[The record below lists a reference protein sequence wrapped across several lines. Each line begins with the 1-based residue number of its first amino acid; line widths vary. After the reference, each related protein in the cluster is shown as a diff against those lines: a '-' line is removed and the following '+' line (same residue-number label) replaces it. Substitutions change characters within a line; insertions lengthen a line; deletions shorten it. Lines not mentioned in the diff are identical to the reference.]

1 MAIKVKRKNRE
12 IRDGGTVTA
21 IFTSADVGTTV
32 DFMGI
37 PEGFRIVD
45 VNVTV
50 DTLFNGT
57 DGTTNDNKISVG
69 IEGDLVRFIP
79 ATSVDAVKGITF
91 NNRQLTAVNSMAIVI
106 DITGSGS
113 VAATTGSA
121 TVTVS
126 YAKLPASKQ
135 EY

>member
-1 MAIKVKRKNRE
+1 MAITVKRKNRE
-12 IRDGGTVTA
+12 IRDNGTITA
-21 IFTSADVGTTV
+21 VFTGANVGESI

-50 DTLFNGT
+50 DEAF
-57 DGTTNDNKISVG
+57 TNADNKISVG
-69 IEGDLVRFIP
+69 IEGDLVRFVP
-79 ATSVDAVKGITF
+79 QTVVNAVKGITF
-91 NNRQLTAVNSMAIVI
+91 NNRQFTALDATAIVV
-106 DITGSGS
+106 DVLGTAS
-113 VAATTGSA
+113 VAGSA

-126 YAKLPASKQ
+126 YAKLPVSKQ